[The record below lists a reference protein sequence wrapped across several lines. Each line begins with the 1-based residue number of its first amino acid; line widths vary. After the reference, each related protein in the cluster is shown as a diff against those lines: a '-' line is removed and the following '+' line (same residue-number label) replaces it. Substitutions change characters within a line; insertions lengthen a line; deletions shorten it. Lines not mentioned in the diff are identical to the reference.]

1 MKRILLLLLPVLA
14 LVACSHRVK
23 PVHSDPVTVKVTPV
37 AAETTHVMASYVGK
51 AETTGTT
58 ILSAPYAG
66 TLVEIPV
73 KQGQSVK
80 KGQVLSLSQAEDGFE
95 RIQKLKDG
103 GAVADV
109 KVVEIETQLAQARA
123 AQAAARQT
131 LEEGILKAPF
141 DGVVGEVYAQKG
153 IRVDVLQPLVQLLDR
168 SGTYVR
174 FAVPETEILQLNP
187 GMAVEIEVPA
197 LEKTFQ
203 ATVETK
209 GVVGQPLS
217 HAYDCL
223 ARVTDK
229 SLLPGMVCKVRVL
242 MPSAKHI
249 LCPASAVRTGAEG
262 RYVWCVEQGIA
273 VRKDIVVGGYSGRN
287 IIVESGL
294 REGDLLIVEG
304 ARKVSGGMRVKTV
317 Q

>member
-1 MKRILLLLLPVLA
+1 
-14 LVACSHRVK
+14 
-23 PVHSDPVTVKVTPV
+23 
-37 AAETTHVMASYVGK
+37 
-51 AETTGTT
+51 
-58 ILSAPYAG
+58 
-66 TLVEIPV
+66 VEIPV

-80 KGQVLSLSQAEDGFE
+80 KGQVLSRVYSEQVKAAFDMARASLAQAEDGFE

-229 SLLPGMVCKVRVL
+229 SLLPGMVCKAHFESV
-242 MPSAKHI
+242 SD
-249 LCPASAVRTGAEG
+249 
-262 RYVWCVEQGIA
+262 RYS
-273 VRKDIVVGGYSGRN
+273 IVVPQQAIQISGHDRFVWLVIDGKTHWQSVTTGEIVGGGVV
-287 IIVESGL
+287 IESGL
-294 REGDLLIVEG
+294 TVGDVIIIEGQNKVCEDAKVVE
-304 ARKVSGGMRVKTV
+304 S
-317 Q
+317 